1 MKFQSLRFKINAAI
15 TLACL
20 IVALFF
26 GAIFSFFEAH
36 RREVRVQEIRL
47 LLSTVFEQKKD
58 EIANEIF
65 ARQEDALNISV
76 QNLLQV
82 KGITEIAV
90 HDTDGKPLISTHQEL
105 DRILTSRERSALIT
119 GASFVRTEFLGR
131 SHAAYATPIEVIG
144 ERVGFIRMFYDLEE
158 LDMESLRA
166 FWVFVALL
174 VSTLFVMSFLL
185 NKLLHR
191 FVLRPTTMLGEAIAR
206 LQKGELGEQIPL
218 LSTDEIGRVA
228 MAFNELS
235 AMLDEQHNAL
245 LASMEARQKYAQ
257 DLEQANKVLEQLNAR
272 LEDMVQERTAELL
285 KSNEQLRTEMNERI
299 KADRVRVELEER
311 LARSQKMEALGLL
324 AGGVAHDL
332 NNVLSGTVSYP
343 DLLLMELPE
352 DSPLR
357 KPIRIIRD
365 SGQKAAAIVQDLLT
379 LARRGVMSME
389 TLDLNEQIIHDY
401 LRSPE
406 HLNLVAQHPD
416 TRIELRLE
424 ENLLKI
430 KGSPIHL
437 RKTLMNLIINAME
450 AQPQGGRI
458 TITTQNTF
466 VERPIEGYDAVSIG
480 DYVVLRVEDD
490 GVGIEQADLKRIF
503 EPFYSKKV
511 MGRSGTG
518 LGMAVVWGTVQDHQG
533 YINVHSTPGRG
544 SSFELYFPVTREEV
558 LPEGKALSVDD
569 YLGSGE
575 LVLVVDD
582 LGSQREIASQIL
594 KRLRYTVVTA
604 ASGEDALEFLRYNSC
619 ELVLLDMIMEPGMDG
634 LDTYRRIIEIHPGQ
648 RAVIASGFAE
658 NERVREAL
666 SLGVNQY
673 IRKPYTIENLGLAI
687 ATALARQRP

>member
-26 GAIFSFFEAH
+26 GAVFSFFEAH
-36 RREVRVQEIRL
+36 RREVRIQEIRL
-47 LLSTVFEQKKD
+47 LLSTVFEQKRD

-65 ARQEDALNISV
+65 ARQEEALKISM

-90 HDTDGKPLISTHQEL
+90 HDTDGNPLFSTDHAL
-105 DRILTSRERSALIT
+105 DRILTSKERSALT
-119 GASFVRTEFLGR
+119 SEASFGRTEILGR
-131 SHAAYATPIEVIG
+131 SHAEYATAIEVIG

-166 FWVFVALL
+166 FWMFVALL

-206 LQKGELGEQIPL
+206 LQNGELGGQIPQ
-218 LSTDEIGRVA
+218 LSADEIGRVA
-228 MAFNELS
+228 MAFNDLS
-235 AMLDEQHNAL
+235 AMLEEQHRAL
-245 LASMEARQKYAQ
+245 LASMETRQKYARE
-257 DLEQANKVLEQLNAR
+257 LEQANKVLEQLNAR

-299 KADRVRVELEER
+299 KADRARVELEER

-357 KPIRIIRD
+357 KPLRTIRD

-401 LRSPE
+401 LGSPE
-406 HLNLVAQHPD
+406 HLHLVTQHPD
-416 TRIELRLE
+416 TRIELRLD

-430 KGSPIHL
+430 KGSPVHL
-437 RKTLMNLIINAME
+437 RKTLMNLVINAME

-490 GVGIEQADLKRIF
+490 GVGIEQQDLKRIF
-503 EPFYSKKV
+503 EPFFTTKV

-518 LGMAVVWGTVQDHQG
+518 LGMA
-533 YINVHSTPGRG
+533 
-544 SSFELYFPVTREEV
+544 
-558 LPEGKALSVDD
+558 
-569 YLGSGE
+569 
-575 LVLVVDD
+575 
-582 LGSQREIASQIL
+582 
-594 KRLRYTVVTA
+594 
-604 ASGEDALEFLRYNSC
+604 
-619 ELVLLDMIMEPGMDG
+619 
-634 LDTYRRIIEIHPGQ
+634 
-648 RAVIASGFAE
+648 
-658 NERVREAL
+658 
-666 SLGVNQY
+666 
-673 IRKPYTIENLGLAI
+673 
-687 ATALARQRP
+687 